1 VRRQLSSY
9 LVRAA
14 VVAVA
19 YYLAAELGLRLA
31 LVGDTVT
38 PLWPPTGVALVAF
51 LGWGRKLWP
60 AVTLAA
66 LAVNVPNGP
75 TVPAAILIAVG
86 NTVAPIVAVTLL
98 QKVDFR
104 RGLGRVRDAI
114 ALVLLGALASMAV
127 SATIGAVALVALG
140 PDDIDNFLE
149 AWSVWWTGDA
159 MGVLIVAPF
168 LWSLTGL
175 TLRVP
180 SGRATVEALVACVLV
195 VGTGALVFSSAPPLE
210 FLVVPVLG
218 VVAWRYGQQGAAPA
232 ALAVSVAATLAAA
245 HDAGPFVD
253 DSLLQKMIALQSLN
267 ATAALTAIFVAA
279 AVTQQQRAAAREHHT
294 VEVLQRSL
302 LPSVPRELGGTAIAA
317 RYLPAGADVEVGGDW
332 YDVIPLPDGRLG
344 LAVGDVAGHG
354 VSAAAFM
361 GQLRMALR
369 VYARENLSPSRA
381 LERLSRIPLERRPP
395 TIATVWYGQLDPET
409 GRLVFA
415 SAGHPPPLV
424 VDADGEAR
432 FVEELRAPPLGVT
445 AAASP
450 PESSCTLDTG
460 SGLLLYT
467 DGLIERRG
475 VPIDVRLERLRRV
488 VENGPA
494 DLEDLADHV
503 VQALVDETLRDDVAL
518 LAVRSMSVGTR
529 IRLSRP
535 ASPAA
540 ARDARKVMR
549 AWLSHHGVTRDDS
562 NDVLVAAGEAFAN
575 VVQHAY
581 GVAGGTVEI
590 EGALDGDGVRISVR
604 DAGRWRPR
612 VTDGSDVRGLAMISE
627 LMDSVEVDV
636 DTRGTEIRMTR
647 RLALRH
653 PLPH

>member
-1 VRRQLSSY
+1 
-9 LVRAA
+9 
-14 VVAVA
+14 
-19 YYLAAELGLRLA
+19 
-31 LVGDTVT
+31 
-38 PLWPPTGVALVAF
+38 
-51 LGWGRKLWP
+51 
-60 AVTLAA
+60 
-66 LAVNVPNGP
+66 
-75 TVPAAILIAVG
+75 
-86 NTVAPIVAVTLL
+86 
-98 QKVDFR
+98 
-104 RGLGRVRDAI
+104 
-114 ALVLLGALASMAV
+114 
-127 SATIGAVALVALG
+127 
-140 PDDIDNFLE
+140 
-149 AWSVWWTGDA
+149 
-159 MGVLIVAPF
+159 
-168 LWSLTGL
+168 
-175 TLRVP
+175 
-180 SGRATVEALVACVLV
+180 
-195 VGTGALVFSSAPPLE
+195 
-210 FLVVPVLG
+210 
-218 VVAWRYGQQGAAPA
+218 
-232 ALAVSVAATLAAA
+232 
-245 HDAGPFVD
+245 
-253 DSLLQKMIALQSLN
+253 
-267 ATAALTAIFVAA
+267 
-279 AVTQQQRAAAREHHT
+279 
-294 VEVLQRSL
+294 
-302 LPSVPRELGGTAIAA
+302 VPRELGGTAIAA